1 MIRLLSIII
10 SIILF
15 GGVFFTSEQ
24 FMNIEND
31 IKFYYIILMS
41 LLLITICSIRSKG
54 FSELLAS
61 FRSYGLY
68 YGFIVVSLLLSVYGL
83 SQFFGCIQSRHY
95 SFPITGT
102 FENPAGFAAVQAMLF
117 PFALLL
123 SFEKVEKRILR
134 VLSHFALLLVFLS
147 VALSGSR
154 AGILAM
160 FTAIIVYILL
170 NTKAISLIRRHQWL
184 LVFIIVIAAIGLYA
198 LYRIKSDSVNGR
210 ILIWRVCLDMIHDK
224 PLFGFGMDGFQQYY
238 MSYQASYNIAHPDS
252 NLILLAD
259 NIVHPFNEYLKL
271 TICFGITGLLVII
284 IALMLLL
291 RLFFKS
297 NRVVKT
303 LGLTTVA
310 SSFVL
315 SQFSYPYFYSVV
327 WLISIIVFV
336 SVFPLSHNEN
346 RIHEVSKKIR
356 FPFLIVSSILLL
368 IISRSM
374 YLDMKWAEIAK
385 RSLSGQTEKMLPYY
399 SKMKPQMKH
408 NPLFLYNYAAELNYV
423 ENYDESLAITKE
435 CLESLNDYDVQ
446 LLLADNLSN
455 ISRIDE
461 SINAYQQA
469 ANMIPCRFEPLDGIM
484 NLYLSKGDTLCAVKV
499 AHEIVEKSVKIPSLR
514 VNQIIESAQLL
525 IESKRKYLENK

>member
-1 MIRLLSIII
+1 
-10 SIILF
+10 
-15 GGVFFTSEQ
+15 
-24 FMNIEND
+24 
-31 IKFYYIILMS
+31 MS

-210 ILIWRVCLDMIHDK
+210 ILIWRVC
-224 PLFGFGMDGFQQYY
+224 
-238 MSYQASYNIAHPDS
+238 
-252 NLILLAD
+252 
-259 NIVHPFNEYLKL
+259 
-271 TICFGITGLLVII
+271 
-284 IALMLLL
+284 
-291 RLFFKS
+291 
-297 NRVVKT
+297 
-303 LGLTTVA
+303 
-310 SSFVL
+310 
-315 SQFSYPYFYSVV
+315 
-327 WLISIIVFV
+327 
-336 SVFPLSHNEN
+336 
-346 RIHEVSKKIR
+346 
-356 FPFLIVSSILLL
+356 
-368 IISRSM
+368 
-374 YLDMKWAEIAK
+374 
-385 RSLSGQTEKMLPYY
+385 
-399 SKMKPQMKH
+399 
-408 NPLFLYNYAAELNYV
+408 
-423 ENYDESLAITKE
+423 
-435 CLESLNDYDVQ
+435 
-446 LLLADNLSN
+446 
-455 ISRIDE
+455 
-461 SINAYQQA
+461 
-469 ANMIPCRFEPLDGIM
+469 
-484 NLYLSKGDTLCAVKV
+484 
-499 AHEIVEKSVKIPSLR
+499 
-514 VNQIIESAQLL
+514 
-525 IESKRKYLENK
+525 

>member
-154 AGILAM
+154 AGIL
-160 FTAIIVYILL
+160 IILP
-170 NTKAISLIRRHQWL
+170 KIRP
-184 LVFIIVIAAIGLYA
+184 VV
-198 LYRIKSDSVNGR
+198 
-210 ILIWRVCLDMIHDK
+210 
-224 PLFGFGMDGFQQYY
+224 
-238 MSYQASYNIAHPDS
+238 
-252 NLILLAD
+252 
-259 NIVHPFNEYLKL
+259 
-271 TICFGITGLLVII
+271 GLL
-284 IALMLLL
+284 
-291 RLFFKS
+291 S
-297 NRVVKT
+297 
-303 LGLTTVA
+303 
-310 SSFVL
+310 
-315 SQFSYPYFYSVV
+315 
-327 WLISIIVFV
+327 
-336 SVFPLSHNEN
+336 
-346 RIHEVSKKIR
+346 
-356 FPFLIVSSILLL
+356 
-368 IISRSM
+368 
-374 YLDMKWAEIAK
+374 
-385 RSLSGQTEKMLPYY
+385 
-399 SKMKPQMKH
+399 
-408 NPLFLYNYAAELNYV
+408 
-423 ENYDESLAITKE
+423 
-435 CLESLNDYDVQ
+435 
-446 LLLADNLSN
+446 
-455 ISRIDE
+455 
-461 SINAYQQA
+461 
-469 ANMIPCRFEPLDGIM
+469 
-484 NLYLSKGDTLCAVKV
+484 
-499 AHEIVEKSVKIPSLR
+499 
-514 VNQIIESAQLL
+514 
-525 IESKRKYLENK
+525 